1 MCKNRVSGMNNK
13 TIDLLE
19 RILLNHALI
28 SSIHFRKPLPALQKL
43 NAEIERHILEL
54 KETTTDKSESSDLSE
69 PSDLSESEGEDE

>member
-1 MCKNRVSGMNNK
+1 MREK

-28 SSIHFRKPLPALQKL
+28 STIHFRKPLPALQKL

-54 KETTTDKSESSDLSE
+54 KETTTDKSETSDLS
-69 PSDLSESEGEDE
+69 DK